1 MLADVDEGV
10 VVLGPVLPEDLR
22 VRHGH
27 EGDVLWQIKSFV
39 ISEEASSSALYFEAE
54 LMHQKHYNSAFQTAY
69 ARKGELKNL
78 PVERSKVYAHKQL
91 KTRTHT
97 HTHSHSKRRATHKIS
112 AIGEQN

>member
-69 ARKGELKNL
+69 ARKSELKNL
-78 PVERSKVYAHKQL
+78 PVERKCKHINSL
-91 KTRTHT
+91 KRARTHT
-97 HTHSHSKRRATHKIS
+97 HTHTHIVIANAELRIKF
-112 AIGEQN
+112 QQ

>member
-69 ARKGELKNL
+69 ARKSELKNL
-78 PVERSKVYAHKQL
+78 PKSSNSADFIRVWNMNIVMYF
-91 KTRTHT
+91 RTNLLYRV
-97 HTHSHSKRRATHKIS
+97 K
-112 AIGEQN
+112 